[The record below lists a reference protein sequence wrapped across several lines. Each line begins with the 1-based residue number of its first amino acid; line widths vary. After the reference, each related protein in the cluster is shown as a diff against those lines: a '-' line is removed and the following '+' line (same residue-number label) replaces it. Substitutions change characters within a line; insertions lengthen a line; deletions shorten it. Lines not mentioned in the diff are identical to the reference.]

1 MKSQSLFILP
11 HGCRQICL
19 HISDRTGIAMATQCC
34 VYNFSVDENS
44 GMITM
49 LHNVPL
55 GTWTFK
61 VDVSDSVDGL
71 TTTSTVTVL
80 IEELPEE
87 APYKSGSV
95 RLKGMCVKLLNI
107 F

>member
-1 MKSQSLFILP
+1 MVTK
-11 HGCRQICL
+11 
-19 HISDRTGIAMATQCC
+19 CC

-80 IEELPEE
+80 IELPEE
-87 APYKSGSV
+87 APYMSGSV

>member
-1 MKSQSLFILP
+1 MVTK
-11 HGCRQICL
+11 
-19 HISDRTGIAMATQCC
+19 CC
-34 VYNFSVDENS
+34 FYNFSVDKNS

-49 LHNVPL
+49 LHDKP

-61 VDVSDSVDGL
+61 VDVSDRVDGL